1 MPKVRFIDPEG
12 TVTEVEAERGQSLL
26 EVAEEHDVK
35 LGSACGGVCA
45 CSSCH
50 VWVRKGGESLSE
62 MEEAEEDRLDMAFD
76 VRDESRLGCQAR
88 LDDEDVEVEITEES
102 IEAWYNEHPD
112 RRHERKLRRP
122 G

>member
-12 TVTEVEAERGQSLL
+12 TVTEVEAEPGQSLL